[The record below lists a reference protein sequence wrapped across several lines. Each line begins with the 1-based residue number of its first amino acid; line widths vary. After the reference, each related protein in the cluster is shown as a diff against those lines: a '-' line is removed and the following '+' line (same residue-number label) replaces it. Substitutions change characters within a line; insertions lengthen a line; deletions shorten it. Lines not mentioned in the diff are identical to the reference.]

1 MDINIRNQV
10 LISVSTLMCHYRHG
24 AYRVIK
30 DPEGVVSLWAIDG
43 IPNAP
48 FSLSFVDR
56 GRVYNNINDVP
67 EHVLKSFIDYVRRSV
82 K

>member
-1 MDINIRNQV
+1 MDTNLRNQA
-10 LISVSTLMCHYRHG
+10 LISASTLMRHYRHG
-24 AYRVIK
+24 AYRVIR

-43 IPNAP
+43 SPNAP

-56 GRVYNNINDVP
+56 GRIYNNINDVP
-67 EHVLKSFIDYVRRSV
+67 EHVLKSFIEYVRRSV